1 MNKLKKILSTAAI
14 LASTFTISAN
24 ASVIEFQIGSTEF
37 TTDNEGIISKN
48 TIEAAPF
55 INESNRTM
63 VPIRAISDAFGAEIS
78 WDDTTKTVT
87 ITTADKNINLNI
99 GSQNAYVNDVI
110 EPLDC
115 APVIV
120 NERTFVP
127 IRFISENLGC
137 NVNYAAATKH
147 IIVDDTPIII
157 KCGDEKISL
166 AQAKALYD
174 IYAQTIT
181 DIEGYES
188 YTEEDISTMLTNEVL
203 NNSMEICY
211 YSNAF
216 SNLTPD
222 SADIAE
228 INAFINSSAESIKFD
243 TDGLASL
250 IHEDFYMWS
259 PDTIIL
265 KLAQGEDVKRYYE
278 KFFVRAKHV
287 LVDDE
292 ETAKTVYEKAIA
304 GEDFDALIAEYGND
318 PGMEQNPD
326 GYVFTT
332 GEMVPEFEKGAFE
345 LEVEKI
351 SEPIKTAY
359 GYHVIKKEK
368 LPEFTDTTALQ
379 VAQVIGNNILNDM
392 PEPELLVSDEEI
404 KSLLK

>member
-1 MNKLKKILSTAAI
+1 MNKLKKILSIAAI

-37 TTDNEGIISKN
+37 TTDNEGVISKN

-55 INESNRTM
+55 INGSNRTM

-110 EPLDC
+110 ETLDC

-120 NERTFVP
+120 NGRTFVP

-228 INAFINSSAESIKFD
+228 INAFINSSAESINFD
-243 TDGLASL
+243 TEGLASL

-259 PDTIIL
+259 PDTIIS

-292 ETAKTVYEKAIA
+292 ETAKAVYEKAIA